1 MLNFLLRQLHNISFN
16 FLAATCDSLH
26 CDTKEYRNKAKMC
39 TIILLV
45 LFLTGKS
52 LSMMQ
57 DFTLDIND
65 ILNENLMPASLMLIE
80 ERDHNE
86 WKNLSSQKL
95 DDEFQ
100 CITKGKIKDDGSF
113 PTALHS
119 MVYHR
124 KMINEFLC
132 SKFVAEKILENIQPK
147 QTFKRRMGV
156 MDSPDELEKNNSLL
170 LDDGVVRERMLFDEG
185 SYQYKNWLAK

>member
-1 MLNFLLRQLHNISFN
+1 MLR
-16 FLAATCDSLH
+16 
-26 CDTKEYRNKAKMC
+26 
-39 TIILLV
+39 IILLIFYFTV
-45 LFLTGKS
+45 KS
-52 LSMMQ
+52 LAMMQ
-57 DFTLDIND
+57 DFTLDVND

-100 CITKGKIKDDGSF
+100 CITKEKIKDDGSF
-113 PTALHS
+113 PTALDS

-132 SKFVAEKILENIQPK
+132 SKFVAEKILENIKPK
-147 QTFKRRMGV
+147 QTIKRRMGI

-170 LDDGVVRERMLFDEG
+170 VDDGVVRERMLFDEG

>member
-1 MLNFLLRQLHNISFN
+1 MW
-16 FLAATCDSLH
+16 
-26 CDTKEYRNKAKMC
+26 K
-39 TIILLV
+39 IILL
-45 LFLTGKS
+45 LLHLADKS
-52 LSMMQ
+52 LTMMQ
-57 DFTLDIND
+57 DFTLDVND

-100 CITKGKIKDDGSF
+100 CITKEKIKDDGSF
-113 PTALHS
+113 PTALDS

-132 SKFVAEKILENIQPK
+132 SKFVAEKILENIKPK

-156 MDSPDELEKNNSLL
+156 IESPDELERNNSLV
-170 LDDGVVRERMLFDEG
+170 DDGVVRERMLFDEG

>member
-1 MLNFLLRQLHNISFN
+1 MW
-16 FLAATCDSLH
+16 
-26 CDTKEYRNKAKMC
+26 K
-39 TIILLV
+39 IILL
-45 LFLTGKS
+45 LLHLADKS
-52 LSMMQ
+52 LTMMQ
-57 DFTLDIND
+57 DFTLDVND

-100 CITKGKIKDDGSF
+100 CITKEKIKDDGSF
-113 PTALHS
+113 PTALDS

-132 SKFVAEKILENIQPK
+132 SKFVAEKILENIKPK
-147 QTFKRRMGV
+147 QMFKRRMGV
-156 MDSPDELEKNNSLL
+156 IESPDELERNNSLV
-170 LDDGVVRERMLFDEG
+170 DDGVVRERMLFDEG